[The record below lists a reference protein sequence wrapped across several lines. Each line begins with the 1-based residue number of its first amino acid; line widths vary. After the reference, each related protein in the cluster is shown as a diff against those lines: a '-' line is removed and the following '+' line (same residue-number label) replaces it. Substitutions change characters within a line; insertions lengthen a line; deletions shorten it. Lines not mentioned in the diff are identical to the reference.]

1 MPPAAALRVSKLGNV
16 GNALAAMQR
25 IGEVCERQATRVQ
38 SAFLALASVQL
49 TQPEMHACSAATN
62 G

>member
-1 MPPAAALRVSKLGNV
+1 MPPAAAPRASKLGND

-25 IGEVCERQATRVQ
+25 ISEVCERRATLVQ

-49 TQPEMHACSAATN
+49 TRPEMHACSAATN